1 MGLHKACGAERRR
14 HRLCWR
20 ELDSSDSWGLVYHR
34 LHHPSDPT
42 SCCTYPGLTTAG
54 RNRSRCMRLRQRVV
68 CSSPGVVYSWQ
79 GMGYLQ

>member
-20 ELDSSDSWGLVYHR
+20 ELDSSD
-34 LHHPSDPT
+34 